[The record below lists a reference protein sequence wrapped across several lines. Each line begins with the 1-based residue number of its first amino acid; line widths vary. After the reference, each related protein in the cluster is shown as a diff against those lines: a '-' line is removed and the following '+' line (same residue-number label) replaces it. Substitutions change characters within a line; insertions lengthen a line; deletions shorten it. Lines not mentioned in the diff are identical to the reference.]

1 MTLGSGGSTTA
12 NLGSGKLRV
21 VVADDHPDVLEEIR
35 QLLNS
40 EFEVVEAVGGG
51 LDLVQ
56 AAART
61 RPDTVVSDI
70 SMPDMN
76 GIEAAQRILNQGTS
90 PAVVLLTMHNDPQL
104 VQQAI
109 EAGIQGVILKV
120 DAGEELI
127 AAVRSANRG
136 CTYISRSIR
145 TR

>member
-1 MTLGSGGSTTA
+1 MTIGSGGSTTA
-12 NLGSGKLRV
+12 NLVPGKLRV

-40 EFEVVEAVGGG
+40 EFDVVDAVGGG
-51 LDLVQ
+51 LDLVE

-70 SMPDMN
+70 SMPDLD
-76 GIEAAQRILNQGTS
+76 GIEAGQRILNQGTS
-90 PAVVLLTMHNDPQL
+90 SAVVLLTMHNDPQL

-109 EAGIQGVILKV
+109 EAGIRGVILKV

-127 AAVRSANRG
+127 AAVRAASRG
-136 CTYISRSIR
+136 STYISRSIR